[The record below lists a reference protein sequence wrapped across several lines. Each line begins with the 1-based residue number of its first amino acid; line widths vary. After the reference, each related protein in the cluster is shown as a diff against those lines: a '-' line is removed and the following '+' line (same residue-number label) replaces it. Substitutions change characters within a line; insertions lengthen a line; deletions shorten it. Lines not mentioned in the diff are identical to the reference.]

1 MRRSRHNDVNAE
13 INIINL
19 VDVMMVL
26 LIIFMLAAP
35 LLQQGVKLTLP
46 KAEAKQLEQEGVT
59 VSIDENSAIYINDRP
74 VAWNDFSNDLQNEL
88 TGGVPRVFLKVD
100 RSVQYDIVLK
110 VIARVKMMGIEDL
123 GLVAS
128 EEK

>member
-35 LLQQGVKLTLP
+35 LLQQGVKITLP

-74 VAWNDFSNDLQNEL
+74 VAWNDFTNDLTNEL
-88 TGGVPRVFLKVD
+88 SGSVPRVFLKVD

-110 VIARVKMMGIEDL
+110 VVARVKMMGIEDL

-128 EEK
+128 DEK

>member
-1 MRRSRHNDVNAE
+1 MRRERHGDVNSD

-35 LLQQGVKLTLP
+35 LLQQGVKITLP

-59 VSIDENSAIYINDRP
+59 VSIDENSAIYINERP
-74 VAWNDFSNDLQNEL
+74 VAWNDFSNDLTNEL
-88 TGGVPRVFLKVD
+88 TGSVPRVFLKVD
-100 RSVQYDIVLK
+100 RSVQYD
-110 VIARVKMMGIEDL
+110 
-123 GLVAS
+123 
-128 EEK
+128 

>member
-74 VAWNDFSNDLQNEL
+74 VAWNDFSSDLQNEL

>member
-35 LLQQGVKLTLP
+35 LLQQGVKLKLP
-46 KAEAKQLEQEGVT
+46 TAEAKQLEQEGVT

-74 VAWNDFSNDLQNEL
+74 VAWNDFTNDLTNEL
-88 TGGVPRVFLKVD
+88 SGSVPLVFLKVD

-128 EEK
+128 DEK